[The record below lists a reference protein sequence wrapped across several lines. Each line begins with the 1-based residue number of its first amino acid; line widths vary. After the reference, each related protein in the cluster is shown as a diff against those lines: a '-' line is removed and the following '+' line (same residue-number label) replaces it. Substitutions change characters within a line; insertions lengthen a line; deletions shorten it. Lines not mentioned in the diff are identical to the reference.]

1 MRYSHVS
8 LYPFGYQLPPR
19 VLTSD
24 DIEEQLASVYQR
36 LKLPDGRLELMSG
49 ISERRFW
56 DKGTL
61 PSNAA
66 AMAGKKALIAAETD
80 PDEIDCLIFTSVS
93 RDMMEPATASFIH
106 RYLGLPDRC
115 LIFDISN
122 ACLGFLNGMI
132 VLSNMIELGQV
143 KKGLIVAGET
153 AEELV
158 ETTLDHLVKDSSLTR
173 KTIKSSFASLTIGS
187 GAVAMVMGDN
197 RIHDTGHHLLGG
209 VCRANTS
216 KNDLCQGGK
225 DGIQGTLMA
234 TDSEELLKQG
244 VATAAL
250 TWNDFKQEM
259 GKDAECIDRFFCHQV
274 GKAHAQLLF
283 NTLNLD
289 PKKNF
294 ETLPF
299 LGNVGSVSAPITMA
313 IGVEQ
318 KAILPGQKGALLGI
332 GSGINCLMLGIQW

>member
-1 MRYSHVS
+1 MHYSHIS

-19 VLTSD
+19 VITSD
-24 DIEEQLASVYQR
+24 DIEKQLASVYQR
-36 LKLPDGRLELMSG
+36 LKLPQGRLELMSG
-49 ISERRFW
+49 IKERRFW
-56 DKGTL
+56 DKATL
-61 PSNAA
+61 PSEGA
-66 AMAGKKALIAAETD
+66 AMAGKKALKAAETD

-93 RDMMEPATASFIH
+93 RDMMEPATASFVH
-106 RYLGLPDRC
+106 RYLDLPDHC

-132 VLSNMIELGQV
+132 ALANMIELGQV

-158 ETTLDHLVKDSSLTR
+158 ETTLDYLVKDSSLTR

-187 GAVAMVMGDN
+187 GAVAMVMGDK

-216 KNDLCQGGK
+216 KNNLCQGGK
-225 DGIQGTLMA
+225 DGVQGTLMA

-244 VATAAL
+244 IATAAL
-250 TWNDFKQEM
+250 TWNDFKKEM
-259 GKDAECIDRFFCHQV
+259 GKDAECVDHFFCHQV

-283 NTLNLD
+283 DSLNLD
-289 PKKNF
+289 PEKNF

-318 KAILPGQKGALLGI
+318 KAILPGQKAALLGI